1 MSDRTKGFL
10 FALLAATFYG
20 MIPILGKKF
29 VTIFSPLF
37 AAVVVTIVADI
48 YLITIAI
55 IRHELF
61 KNIIKKSARW
71 VILLGFFAALGSYF
85 SFVGLTFGKASAA
98 GFFFQFEAFFAA
110 FWAFVFLREK
120 LSRYQIMG
128 LLLMLIGAG
137 VFSSPLTINLG
148 NLFFLS
154 AAFAWGLNSVITRSK
169 VRELSPFFL
178 AVGRNTFSAI
188 FLFPVAYRY
197 IEPNISLLTPTNA
210 FFFLLYGAVIAGFL
224 LSSYTALKFIKAGEA
239 TSFQL
244 ISPLIT
250 LVVAF
255 IILGERFTPIQL
267 IGGVLVLTGLYLIV
281 KFKR

>member
-20 MIPILGKKF
+20 LVPILGKKF
-29 VTIFSPLF
+29 VLIFSPLF
-37 AAVVVTIVADI
+37 AAIMVTLVADI
-48 YLITIAI
+48 YLTAIAI
-55 IRHELF
+55 ARNELF
-61 KNIIKKSARW
+61 KNIFKKSAKW

-85 SFVGLTFGKASAA
+85 SFVGLSYGKASAA

-110 FWAFVFLREK
+110 VWAFVFLKEK
-120 LSRYQIMG
+120 LSRYQVMG
-128 LLLMLIGAG
+128 LGLMLIGAG
-137 VFSSPLTINLG
+137 VFSAPLTMDLG

-154 AAFAWGLNSVITRSK
+154 AAFVWGLNAVITRSK

-178 AVGRNTFSAI
+178 AVGRNTFSAL
-188 FLFPVAYRY
+188 FLLPVAYKY
-197 IEPNISLLTPTNA
+197 IAGNIGLVNSTHV
-210 FFFLLYGAVIAGFL
+210 FFFLIYGAVIAGFL

-244 ISPLIT
+244 MSPLIT

-255 IILGERFTPIQL
+255 FILGERFALTQL
-267 IGGVLVLTGLYLIV
+267 LGGVLVLVGLYLIV
-281 KFKR
+281 KFKE